1 MDTTAKRAPAAI
13 ALSEVS
19 KRFQSARD
27 AAVTTALDVL
37 SLHVDPG
44 AFVCIVGPSG
54 CGKSTILNL
63 IAGLERPS
71 TGQVL
76 LDDLPISGPGPD
88 RGMVFQEPLLYP
100 WLSVMDNI
108 TFGPSI
114 AGRHRDDY
122 EPAARQ
128 LLETIGLTG
137 FERHKPY
144 ELSGGMKQRVAL
156 ARAWIGNPKVLLMD
170 EPFAAL
176 DAQTRLLMQEQLVG
190 LWESN
195 QHTVVF
201 VTHDVDEALLLA
213 DRIVVMT
220 ARPGRIRADLR
231 VNLFRP
237 RSYEALIADP
247 NWSELK
253 SEVFRLVREETMKSM
268 QH

>member
-1 MDTTAKRAPAAI
+1 M
-13 ALSEVS
+13 
-19 KRFQSARD
+19 AREG
-27 AAVTTALDVL
+27 AVTTALEVVSL
-37 SLHVDPG
+37 SIDPG
-44 AFVCIVGPSG
+44 EFVCIVGPSG

-63 IAGLERPS
+63 LAGLELPS
-71 TGQVL
+71 TGLVL
-76 LDDLPISGPGPD
+76 LDGVPIRRPGPD

-100 WLSVMDNI
+100 WLNVMDNI

-114 AGRHRDDY
+114 AGRHPDDY
-122 EPAARQ
+122 EPAARR

-176 DAQTRLLMQEQLVG
+176 DAQTRLLMQEQLVT

-220 ARPGRIRADLR
+220 ARPGRIREDLS
-231 VNLFRP
+231 VDLPRP

-247 NWSELK
+247 HWSELK

-268 QH
+268 QHRSIVSTM